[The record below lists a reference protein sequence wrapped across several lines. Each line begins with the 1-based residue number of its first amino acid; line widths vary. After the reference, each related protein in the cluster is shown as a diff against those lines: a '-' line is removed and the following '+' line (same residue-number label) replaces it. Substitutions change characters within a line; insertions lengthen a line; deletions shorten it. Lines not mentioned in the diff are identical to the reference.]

1 MITKCYC
8 QHCNGQ
14 IEVEAESIES
24 NTTVVCPHCHT
35 VTTLSFSNQSTP
47 PQLSKSVKGT
57 ILDYTIQTNSG
68 VVSGDDGHRYSFQGA
83 QWRESGKFPTKGMRV
98 DFSPQN
104 GEAIA
109 IYELRGDKTSTS
121 SESSSNRPLAYQGY
135 YRSSDEKTI
144 GGVCGGLAHK
154 MNVSRGGL
162 QAAFVILAIIY
173 LIGLIGYIVCWI
185 VFKPLPTKGIK
196 FGD

>member
-8 QHCNGQ
+8 QHCSGN

-24 NTTVVCPHCHT
+24 DTSVECPHCHSLT
-35 VTTLSFSNQSTP
+35 VLSFSKSSTP
-47 PQLSKSVKGT
+47 PQPSKSVKGT

-68 VVSGDDGHRYSFQGA
+68 IISGDDGHRYSFQGA
-83 QWRESGKFPTKGMRV
+83 QWHESGKFPIKGMFV

-109 IYELRGDKTSTS
+109 IYELRSGKTSIS
-121 SESSSNRPLAYQGY
+121 SESASGRPLAYQGY

-162 QAAFVILAIIY
+162 QVAFLILALLY
-173 LIGLIGYIVCWI
+173 LIGLIAYIVCWI
-185 VFKPLPTKGIK
+185 VFKQLPTKGIK
-196 FGD
+196 FSD